1 MADERGY
8 LDLLNSAASTG
19 EHRMD
24 RTGTGTRSLFGA
36 QLRFSLRDGQVPV
49 ISTKKMAWKTCLREL
64 LWFLRGSTNS
74 KDLES
79 QGVKIWQGNTTR
91 AFLDARGLHDLPEGD
106 IGAGYG
112 FQWRHFGAPYIDCY
126 TDYTDMGIDQ
136 LAYVEELIKNDPTS
150 RRIFMSAWN
159 PEAMDRMA
167 LPPCHVS
174 CQFYVSQNGLCCHMY
189 QRSADLFLGLPF
201 NIMSYGV
208 LTHVLAFRAGI
219 QAKEL
224 VISIGDAHVYDNH
237 VEQIQEQISRAPYAF
252 PRLTLNDRVK
262 TIDWS
267 EMTISDFDL
276 EGYQCHPAIAAPM
289 SA

>member
-1 MADERGY
+1 MADELGY
-8 LDLLNSAASTG
+8 LDLLKGALSAG
-19 EHRMD
+19 ERRAD

-36 QLRFSLRDGQVPV
+36 QLRFGLQDGQVPV
-49 ISTKKMAWKTCLREL
+49 LSTKKMAWKTCLREL

-79 QGVKIWQGNTTR
+79 QGVKIWQANTSRT
-91 AFLDARGLHDLPEGD
+91 FLDARGLRDLPEGD

-112 FQWRHFGAPYIDCY
+112 FQWRHFGADYVNCY
-126 TDYTDMGIDQ
+126 ADYTDMGIDQ
-136 LAYVEELIKNDPTS
+136 LAYVENLIKNDPTS

-159 PEAMDRMA
+159 PKAIDRMA

-174 CQFYVSQNGLCCHMY
+174 CQFYVSQDGLCCHMY

-201 NIMSYGV
+201 NILSYGV
-208 LTHVLAFRAGI
+208 LTHVLAHRAGI

-237 VEQIQEQISRAPYAF
+237 VEQIQEQITREPYAF

-267 EMTISDFDL
+267 EMTINDFDL

-289 SA
+289 ST